1 MKPCSEIQPL
11 LLDRA
16 AGALPPETE
25 TRLTGHL
32 ETCLACRAEAKA
44 LDEALSLAGL
54 PPPSE
59 AERQVLDG
67 LAGET
72 LRAFRKD
79 RARRTLWRGVGAG
92 MAIAAA
98 AAAVVLVLPV
108 MRHGK
113 GARTPSHSVAQTAA
127 VQGTANGTAAQGSW
141 QEPDLDAVWEASG
154 AIVSGS
160 SDADA
165 SDETPIFADV
175 DFDSM

>member
-1 MKPCSEIQPL
+1 MKPCPEFQPL

-16 AGALPPETE
+16 AGVLPPETE
-25 TRLTGHL
+25 ARLTGHL
-32 ETCLACRAEAKA
+32 ETCLACRAEAMA
-44 LDEALSLAGL
+44 LGEALSLAAL
-54 PPPSE
+54 PPVSE
-59 AERQVLDG
+59 AERRALDG
-67 LAGET
+67 MAGET
-72 LRAFRKD
+72 LGAFRKD
-79 RARRTLWRGVGAG
+79 RSRRALWRGVGAG

-113 GARTPSHSVAQTAA
+113 GVHAPSRPVAQATAPQEA
-127 VQGTANGTAAQGSW
+127 GKGTAQGTW

-154 AIVSGS
+154 AIVNGS
-160 SDADA
+160 SDEDA

>member
-1 MKPCSEIQPL
+1 MKPCPEYQPL

-16 AGALPPETE
+16 AGVLPPEAE
-25 TRLTGHL
+25 ARLGGHL

-44 LDEALSLAGL
+44 LAEALSLAGL

-59 AERQVLDG
+59 AERRALDG

-72 LRAFRKD
+72 VRAFRRD
-79 RARRTLWRGVGAG
+79 RSRRTLWRGGGAG
-92 MAIAAA
+92 RAIAAA

-108 MRHGK
+108 IRHGK
-113 GARTPSHSVAQTAA
+113 GVRAPSPSVAQTTA
-127 VQGTANGTAAQGSW
+127 VQGTAVQGTW

-154 AIVSGS
+154 AIVNGS
-160 SDADA
+160 SEEDA